1 MHGRAK
7 MQPSVLKEDIQ
18 TFKILLLAADDPPG
32 ACVRKAL
39 DTRPNP
45 RSEVT
50 QRDRLDSGLALLAAE
65 AFDAILLD
73 FSLPDLT
80 GLEALTRIQAS
91 APETPL
97 IGLCDA
103 DHAALIPQA
112 AALGAVGFAF
122 KAPFDAA
129 QLFRTLRFAL
139 THKADEAV
147 LRNSEERFHNI
158 VENMSESY
166 YELDFNGYMT
176 YVNKHMCA
184 KTGWTLEEFR
194 ANPTQDFVAPEERE
208 RMYKLYT
215 EVFKTG
221 RPEKLTDWR
230 AMARDGKFYDIET
243 SIALIRDAAGNPIAF
258 SGISREVTD
267 QVAAL
272 KALAQSKEKHQ
283 NILENIQDA
292 YFEVDWRGRMTFFNT
307 AMGSISGYTNEE
319 LMTMDIR
326 DYMDAASADL
336 VEQAYRRIYQ
346 TGEPNRSL
354 QYEIITK
361 SGQHRFIESAVSLR
375 CDEAGRPDGYR
386 AIARDITYR
395 KEAELELAWAKE
407 RAEAATRAKSEFLA
421 NMSHEIRT
429 PMNGIIG
436 MYGLLQG
443 TPLSAEQSDFVE
455 TGKRSAENLLGIIND
470 ILDLSK
476 MEAGKQDIE
485 TLDFDLRDTID
496 DLVTAPAR
504 LAQEKG
510 LELIYSIHP
519 DVPSLLRGDPAR
531 LRQTILNLLLN
542 AIKFTPEGEV
552 SLFIELEKETDGQ
565 VTIRFTVNDTGI
577 GISKADQA
585 RLFRSFHQVDASST
599 RKYGGAGLGL
609 AIASKLTE
617 LMGGRMGV
625 KSKPGQGATFWFTAA
640 FEKGGPGENQSLI
653 VPEEIRKKR
662 ILIVDDSKTNL
673 DIIEGYLK
681 LWGCTCDRATGGEL
695 ALALM
700 HAVAKA
706 GAPYDLVISDMLM
719 PEIDG
724 AELGRRIK
732 GDATLQHSILV
743 MLTSQG
749 MRGDA
754 AEMKRVGY
762 AAYLTKPVRPS
773 LLFDCLLTVLSR
785 GHGTASELQNNSP
798 LVTNHSLSAW
808 RRHQLRILLAE
819 DNPIN
824 QKLTQHLLQRF
835 GFTADTVADGQAAVD
850 ALAAAPY
857 DLVLMDIEM
866 PTMDGLT
873 ATRIIRD
880 PGSPVLNHAVPIVA
894 MTAGA
899 NPVDRHSRQAA
910 GMDGYIAKPIV
921 PEELLR
927 VIEKLANGKR
937 GEFPKP

>member
-1 MHGRAK
+1 MA
-7 MQPSVLKEDIQ
+7 M
-18 TFKILLLAADDPPG
+18 
-32 ACVRKAL
+32 
-39 DTRPNP
+39 
-45 RSEVT
+45 
-50 QRDRLDSGLALLAAE
+50 
-65 AFDAILLD
+65 
-73 FSLPDLT
+73 
-80 GLEALTRIQAS
+80 
-91 APETPL
+91 
-97 IGLCDA
+97 
-103 DHAALIPQA
+103 
-112 AALGAVGFAF
+112 
-122 KAPFDAA
+122 
-129 QLFRTLRFAL
+129 
-139 THKADEAV
+139 
-147 LRNSEERFHNI
+147 
-158 VENMSESY
+158 EN
-166 YELDFNGYMT
+166 
-176 YVNKHMCA
+176 
-184 KTGWTLEEFR
+184 
-194 ANPTQDFVAPEERE
+194 
-208 RMYKLYT
+208 
-215 EVFKTG
+215 
-221 RPEKLTDWR
+221 
-230 AMARDGKFYDIET
+230 
-243 SIALIRDAAGNPIAF
+243 
-258 SGISREVTD
+258 
-267 QVAAL
+267 
-272 KALAQSKEKHQ
+272 
-283 NILENIQDA
+283 
-292 YFEVDWRGRMTFFNT
+292 
-307 AMGSISGYTNEE
+307 ISGYSSEE
-319 LMTMDIR
+319 LMTLDIR
-326 DYMDAASADL
+326 DYMDASNADL
-336 VEQAYRRIYQ
+336 VEQAYQCIFS

-354 QYEIITK
+354 QYQITTK
-361 SGQHRFIESAVSLR
+361 NGQHRFIESAVNLR
-375 CDEAGRPDGYR
+375 RDEAGRPEGFR

-455 TGKRSAENLLGIIND
+455 TGKRSAESLLGIIND

-504 LAQEKG
+504 LAQEMR

-531 LRQTILNLLLN
+531 LRQVILNLLLN

-552 SLFIELEKETDGQ
+552 SLFVSLEKETERQ

-617 LMGGRMGV
+617 LMGGRMSV
-625 KSKPGQGATFWFTAA
+625 QSKPGKGATFWFTAV
-640 FEKGGPGENQSLI
+640 FEKGDAGENQSLI

-662 ILIVDDSKTNL
+662 ILIVDDNQTNL

-700 HAVAKA
+700 HAVSKA

-732 GDATLQHSILV
+732 GDATLRHSILV

-785 GHGTASELQNNSP
+785 NHGTASEPHDNPP

-808 RRHQLRILLAE
+808 RRRHLRILLAE

-824 QKLTQHLLQRF
+824 QKLAQHLLHRF
-835 GFTADTVADGQAAVD
+835 GFAADTVADGQAAVD
-850 ALAAAPY
+850 ALAATAY

-866 PTMDGLT
+866 PIMDGLT

-937 GEFPKP
+937 GEFTQP

>member
-1 MHGRAK
+1 VEAA
-7 MQPSVLKEDIQ
+7 LAD
-18 TFKILLLAADDPPG
+18 LAAG
-32 ACVRKAL
+32 SL
-39 DTRPNP
+39 DA
-45 RSEVT
+45 V
-50 QRDRLDSGLALLAAE
+50 
-65 AFDAILLD
+65 LLD
-73 FSLPDLT
+73 LSLPD
-80 GLEALTRIQAS
+80 GNVLESLSRIQSA
-91 APETPL
+91 APETPIL
-97 IGLCDA
+97 VLWEPA
-103 DHAALIPQA
+103 QAALIPEA
-112 AALGAVGFAF
+112 AARGALGFAL

-129 QLFRTLRFAL
+129 QLMRTLQFAL
-139 THKADEAV
+139 AHKAEETA
-147 LRNSEERFHNI
+147 LRHSEEHFRDI

-166 YELDFNGYMT
+166 YELDFNGYMI

-194 ANPTQDFVAPEERE
+194 SNPTQDFVAPDERE
-208 RMYKLYT
+208 RMYNLYT

-221 RPEKLTDWR
+221 TPKKLTDWR
-230 AMARDGKFYDIET
+230 AVDRVGNFFDIET
-243 SIALIRDAAGNPIAF
+243 SISLIRDAAGTPIAF
-258 SGISREVTD
+258 SGISREVTA

-272 KALAQSKEKHQ
+272 KALEQSKEKHRS
-283 NILENIQDA
+283 ILENLQDA
-292 YFEVDWRGRMTFFNT
+292 YFEIDLHGRMTFFNA
-307 AMGSISGYTNEE
+307 AMGSISGYSSET
-319 LMTMDIR
+319 LMAMDIR
-326 DYMDAASADL
+326 DYMDADNADR

-361 SGQHRFIESAVSLR
+361 SGERRFIESAVSLR
-375 CDEAGRPDGYR
+375 RDEAGRPDGYR
-386 AIARDITYR
+386 AVARDITYR
-395 KEAELELAWAKE
+395 KEAELELALAKE

-436 MYGLLQG
+436 MYNLLQD
-443 TPLSAEQSDFVE
+443 TPLTTEQADFVE
-455 TGKRSAENLLGIIND
+455 TGKRSAETLLGIIND

-476 MEAGKQDIE
+476 MEAGKQEIE
-485 TLDFDLRDTID
+485 KIDFDLRETVD

-504 LAQEKG
+504 LAQQKG

-519 DVPSLLRGDPAR
+519 DVPSMLRGDPAR
-531 LRQTILNLLLN
+531 LRQAIVNLLLN
-542 AIKFTPEGEV
+542 AVKFTPQGEV
-552 SLFIELEKETDGQ
+552 ALFVALEKENDRR
-565 VTIRFTVNDTGI
+565 VTVRFAVNDTGI

-585 RLFRSFHQVDASST
+585 RLFRSFHQVDTSST

-609 AIASKLTE
+609 AISSKLAE

-625 KSKPGQGATFWFTAA
+625 QSKPGQGSTFWLTAV
-640 FEKGGPGENQSLI
+640 FEKAGPGESQSLI

-662 ILIVDDSKTNL
+662 ILIVDDNKTNL

-681 LWGCTCDRATGGEL
+681 SWGCACDRATGGEL

-700 HAVAKA
+700 HAVSKV

-719 PEIDG
+719 PEMDG

-732 GDATLQHSILV
+732 ADVMLRNSILV

-754 AEMKRVGY
+754 AEMRRVGF

-773 LLFDCLLTVLSR
+773 LLLDCLLTVLSQ
-785 GHGTASELQNNSP
+785 GQGQGTATDPP

-808 RRHQLRILLAE
+808 RRRQVRILLVE

-824 QKLTQHLLQRF
+824 QKLTLHLLERF
-835 GFTADTVADGQAAVD
+835 GMKADAVADGQAAVE
-850 ALAAAPY
+850 ALAAAAY

-866 PTMDGLT
+866 PRMDGWT

-880 PGSPVLNHAVPIVA
+880 PASSVLDHTVPILA
-894 MTAGA
+894 MTAGT
-899 NPVDRHSRQAA
+899 PPMDGGLHQPR
-910 GMDGYIAKPIV
+910 GMDGYLAKPIV

-927 VIEKLANGKR
+927 AIEKLTNGKR
-937 GEFPKP
+937 AEAPQP